1 MLCLIKG
8 RPRIIHPRLRQ
19 GDHAESLGD
28 LVATA
33 DDVSHLLGE
42 LRLIGTVSEQL
53 VVARVGHELGA
64 RILFLAEQQLGAFLM
79 DVEAV
84 LDDGGQLDLEGVV
97 IYRLATGDVQLQCGG
112 IGSGEVAHGNRAQ
125 PQCADDF
132 LQVWRNAGVVVPR
145 LLHRD
150 DVLLRLLAQRAVVL
164 VGDGFE
170 QRADPRGVVVQPE
183 VGGGEHG
190 HGLATALVEVG
201 EDADQIA
208 RFLRVGGDEHLFF
221 EQAQQVRRVGPRFSE
236 LPALA
241 FLLGGRHIEQPE
253 GFGDVLRDQRF
264 DGAAGDLQAV
274 VEQTVQQH
282 PAAIQLDALGAAA
295 RLEVDGDRVDAMHLL
310 VGVAAA
316 VAHRDHQHQQVGAL
330 LGDLRKNLDE
340 VERPVLPRVLL
351 GVGQAVVPR
360 LEFVQQQHRRLVL
373 QQLDDELV
381 RRDFG
386 LGRALAVPLALDEGA
401 VRMVLEQDIPQEFV
415 AVAMQA
421 FADDVHPVAQRD
433 LADAGVGERGCPCI
447 EP

>member
-1 MLCLIKG
+1 MQ
-8 RPRIIHPRLRQ
+8 R
-19 GDHAESLGD
+19 
-28 LVATA
+28 
-33 DDVSHLLGE
+33 
-42 LRLIGTVSEQL
+42 
-53 VVARVGHELGA
+53 
-64 RILFLAEQQLGAFLM
+64 
-79 DVEAV
+79 
-84 LDDGGQLDLEGVV
+84 
-97 IYRLATGDVQLQCGG
+97 GG

-132 LQVWRNAGVVVPR
+132 LQVWRDAGVVVPR

-150 DVLLRLLAQRAVVL
+150 DVLLRLLAQRAMVL

-170 QRADPRGVVVQPE
+170 QRADARGVVVQPE

-201 EDADQIA
+201 EDADQVA

-221 EQAQQVRRVGPRFSE
+221 EQAQQVRRVGPRFGE
-236 LPALA
+236 FPALA
-241 FLLGGRHIEQPE
+241 FLLGGRHVEQAE

-274 VEQTVQQH
+274 VEQAVQQH

-351 GVGQAVVPR
+351 GVGEAVVPR
-360 LEFVQQQHRRLVL
+360 LELIQQQHRRFVL
-373 QQLDDELV
+373 KQLDDELV
-381 RRDFG
+381 RRNFRFG
-386 LGRALAVPLALDEGA
+386 RTLAVPLTLDEGA
-401 VRMVLEQDIPQEFV
+401 VRMVFEQDIPQEFV

-421 FADDVHPVAQRD
+421 FADDVHPVSQGD
-433 LADAGVGERGCPCI
+433 LADAGVGQRGCPGI
-447 EP
+447 EPRACRDWVGDCVVQRCHQVRLTEAAFADHDHGASLAGADGLDAFQQVVRGVGDLQKLLGCDLGRACVLVVGQLDGCALEALAPEFFS